1 LGFASLHGER
11 GSRNANLK
19 FNVSGIAENGKIKFP
34 EENLKF
40 NLKNGMELPMFD
52 GKLNFKLHI

>member
-11 GSRNANLK
+11 GRGSKNANLK
-19 FNVSGIAENGKIKFP
+19 FNVSGIAENGKMKFP

-40 NLKNGMELPMFD
+40 YLKNDMELPMFD
-52 GKLNFKLHI
+52 EKLNYII